1 MAMDSLRQML
11 RRRKH
16 WSAYLLT
23 FDHSEA
29 LDAFLVVEDELDD
42 DSYWA
47 ILGDA
52 WTAMEAVAANEE
64 TWRRLFSST
73 RPGKEQLMK
82 EPDRALLEELPE
94 EVTAYRGHSH
104 EGGARGLAWT
114 LDRESAEIF
123 AREFAGST
131 DLGHPPGE
139 PRLATVTVPRSSIVA
154 LFQARRKGDVLILDL
169 PPDVNV
175 ELL

>member
-11 RRRKH
+11 RRRRH

-29 LDAFLVVEDELDD
+29 LEAFLVVEDEMDD
-42 DSYWA
+42 ASYWS

-52 WTAMEAVAANEE
+52 WTATESVAANEE
-64 TWRRLFSST
+64 TWRRLFTST
-73 RPGKEQLMK
+73 RPGREQLMK
-82 EPDRALLEELPE
+82 EADRPLLAELPA

-104 EGGARGLAWT
+104 VGGERGLAWT
-114 LDRESAEIF
+114 LQRDSAEIF
-123 AREFAGST
+123 ARQFAGST

-139 PRLATVTVPRSSIVA
+139 PRLASSNVPRSSIVA
-154 LFQARRKGDVLILDL
+154 LFQARREGDILILDL
-169 PPDVNV
+169 PPEIDVDP
-175 ELL
+175 L